1 MLIQSLIIPWIL
13 TILIE
18 FIILWI
24 FIRKDPEKLLFYS
37 LIINS
42 ITLPLATFIYI
53 YFFHNF
59 LLMEITVF
67 LVETFLLK
75 IILELKYEKAV
86 LISLIANFISALV
99 GILIYTLF

>member
-18 FIILWI
+18 FIIIWI
-24 FIRKDPEKLLFYS
+24 FIRENPEKLLFYS

-59 LLMEITVF
+59 LLMEMSVF

-75 IILELKYEKAV
+75 IILELNYEKAV
-86 LISLIANFISALV
+86 LISLIANFVSALV

>member
-18 FIILWI
+18 FIIIWI
-24 FIRKDPEKLLFYS
+24 FIRKNPEKLLFYS

-59 LLMEITVF
+59 LSMEIAII

-99 GILIYTLF
+99 GILIYILF

>member
-1 MLIQSLIIPWIL
+1 MFIQNLIIPWIL

-18 FIILWI
+18 FIIIWI
-24 FIRKDPEKLLFYS
+24 FIRENPEKLLFYS

-53 YFFHNF
+53 YLFHNF
-59 LLMEITVF
+59 LLIEIAVF